1 MFFFRVWSYFDGR
14 RHFVVTSRALKDAGG
29 DVPKSKLKLLEGGKQ
44 KNMWCWKHI
53 THDPPE
59 KGPAFAKESTRTSWL
74 VIIGSQQRQLYPTI
88 ITKNVFSRFPHGCF
102 ILPRMYLGQPAKV
115 ECRVW
120 AGGCQESRG
129 AKMGFPQHCRPK
141 QSESWSVWIETS
153 FFGVSIPSFL
163 DMPKALLV
171 NWFWE

>member
-1 MFFFRVWSYFDGR
+1 MGGGILSSQAGPWRMLEVMFQNPNSSCWRETNKHVVLEAHHSRSAWKRTCFCKRKYSY
-14 RHFVVTSRALKDAGG
+14 LLIG
-29 DVPKSKLKLLEGGKQ
+29 DH
-44 KNMWCWKHI
+44 WK
-53 THDPPE
+53 
-59 KGPAFAKESTRTSWL
+59 PAKAAVSNNHHQER
-74 VIIGSQQRQLYPTI
+74 
-88 ITKNVFSRFPHGCF
+88 FSRFPHGCF

-141 QSESWSVWIETS
+141 QSESWSVWVETS